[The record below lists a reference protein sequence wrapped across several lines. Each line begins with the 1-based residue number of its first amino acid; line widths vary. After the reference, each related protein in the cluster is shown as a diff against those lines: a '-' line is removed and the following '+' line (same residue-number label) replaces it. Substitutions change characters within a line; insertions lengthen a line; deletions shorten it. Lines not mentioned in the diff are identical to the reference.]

1 MCFYNGMKTLRSIIE
16 TTKLTDVK
24 KQEVYSK
31 PISKPTECL
40 EALYTFSMMSGVEK
54 ENQYFSYVT

>member
-1 MCFYNGMKTLRSIIE
+1 MKTLRSIIE

-40 EALYTFSMMSGVEK
+40 EALYIFSMMSGVEK

>member
-1 MCFYNGMKTLRSIIE
+1 MKTLRSIIE

-40 EALYTFSMMSGVEK
+40 EALYTFSMMVLKKKINTSRMLLK
-54 ENQYFSYVT
+54 